1 MFHRLFAVILLA
13 FLGCLVG
20 CGSGPSQSEAE
31 EESHFP
37 PHWPGD
43 ILVAKERVGEI
54 AKGNRH
60 PTNVELFTELQDV
73 VKWLPELAADSDL
86 DEKAFHEIDNAAQNL
101 LAVLDAIESK
111 EEASISKEMIHRE
124 EFKQLV
130 DTLDRLVSEAT
141 VWVLPEGIPRP
152 SSAISK
158 SQEKSENLQQPSSN

>member
-1 MFHRLFAVILLA
+1 MCHRLLAAILLA

-20 CGSGPSQSEAE
+20 CGPGPSQAEAE

-43 ILVAKERVGEI
+43 ILVAKERIAEI

-60 PTNVELFTELQDV
+60 PTNVALFNELQDV
-73 VKWLPELAADSDL
+73 VKWMPELAADSDL
-86 DEKAFHEIDNAAQNL
+86 DEKAFHQIDNAAQNL

-111 EEASISKEMIHRE
+111 EDAYVSKELVLRE
-124 EFKQLV
+124 EFRQLV
-130 DTLDRLVSEAT
+130 EILERLVSEAT

-152 SSAISK
+152 SSEMSK
-158 SQEKSENLQQPSSN
+158 SQEKSENL